1 MPREGVFAKVLQGG
15 TIRVGD
21 ELVMEE
27 TEK

>member
-1 MPREGVFAKVLQGG
+1 MPRLGVFAKVLQGG